1 MNRRMIRRI
10 SITVLITLFLATI
23 AAAQAAT
30 TVRGRVLAVDG
41 TPYPSA
47 SVTLERP
54 AGAVKRV
61 FSDRDG
67 MFYISGIAPGDYTL
81 RVKTSRSEKAFPV
94 TARAQAYSD
103 IAPVTLR

>member
-1 MNRRMIRRI
+1 MNRHMIRPI
-10 SITVLITLFLATI
+10 SIAVLFTLILATI

-67 MFYISGIAPGDYTL
+67 MFYISGIAPGAYTL
-81 RVKTSRSEKAFPV
+81 RVKTSRSERTFPV